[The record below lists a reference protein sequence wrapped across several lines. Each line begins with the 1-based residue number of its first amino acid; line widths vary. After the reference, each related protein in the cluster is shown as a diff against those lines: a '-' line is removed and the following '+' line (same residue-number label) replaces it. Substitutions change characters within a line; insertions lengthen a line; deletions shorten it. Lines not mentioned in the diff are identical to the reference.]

1 MLFGLLSHRDHRN
14 NVRFRFKNFLLLILQ
29 HGLFILSQRPF
40 IITQHDVDVAER
52 RVLIYCGRD
61 ELIDQ
66 LVSVLLSISVRLNAL
81 VFLVT
86 VSKNLVDEAL
96 ELLVRAEED
105 SDWDVYHSVFLDFIN
120 PVLN

>member
-1 MLFGLLSHRDHRN
+1 M
-14 NVRFRFKNFLLLILQ
+14 
-29 HGLFILSQRPF
+29 
-40 IITQHDVDVAER
+40 DVAER
-52 RVLIYCGRD
+52 RVLINGRRY

-96 ELLVRAEED
+96 ELFVRAEED
-105 SDWDVYHSVFLDFIN
+105 SDWDVYHTVFLDFIN